1 MNIRFAIA
9 ALLVIG
15 AADLADAQPV
25 KKTFRAE
32 QKYALAPG
40 GALVL
45 ENPVGNIDI
54 VGTEGAD
61 IAATITTTITGA
73 NADAVAEGHKQTT
86 VIVGGDA
93 RTRVLR
99 TNIAPARSS
108 EWAASVAW
116 IIRMP
121 RTAHVRVI
129 SRASEHVR
137 VSGMQANVQIKN
149 FNGRVVLENDPG
161 AVLVDSVNGSIT
173 YTNAQPRANVVL
185 STVNGDVIASVARDA
200 DFRWVAETVKGD
212 IRTTMPARGAF
223 FGATFRGN
231 VNAPGGPTLTTATLM
246 GNVTLV
252 ERGVSL
258 TKAKSLRDLPP
269 TAIQRTGATFGPSN
283 APMPQQT
290 TRGLFRY
297 ATNLGDV
304 RVQEIRGDA
313 DIFTGAGE
321 VQLGAVN
328 GTCNVKSL
336 GGPLQLG
343 EIMGVLTASTRAGD
357 ILVDSARRG
366 GTLVTTGGTIRVL
379 YTSGPTDLV
388 SGGGDIT
395 VRQAAAP
402 INARTRSGDIF
413 LTMDSSASTQK
424 VNARSDKGNIVLNVH
439 PQFAADIDATILTSD
454 PDADTILSDVGG
466 LSISKEEVG
475 KKTRVH
481 ATGKINGGGQ
491 RVVLQVTDGDIRIA
505 IAPAAPTIVRP

>member
-1 MNIRFAIA
+1 MAAGIA
-9 ALLVIG
+9 G
-15 AADLADAQPV
+15 AQQQPV
-25 KKTFRAE
+25 KKIFRAE
-32 QKYALAPG
+32 QKYALDPG

-54 VGTEGAD
+54 IGVDGTE
-61 IAATITTTITGA
+61 ISATITTTITGA
-73 NADAVAEGHKQTT
+73 NADAVEEGHKQTG
-86 VIVGGDA
+86 VIVGGDT

-99 TNIAPARSS
+99 TNIAPSRSS
-108 EWAASVAW
+108 EWSASVAW
-116 IIRMP
+116 MVRMP
-121 RTAHVRVI
+121 RNAHVRVI
-129 SRASEHVR
+129 SRSSDHVR
-137 VSGMQANVQIKN
+137 VSGFQGSVQVKN
-149 FNGRVVLENDPG
+149 FAGRVVLENDLA
-161 AVLVDSVNGSIT
+161 AVLVESVNGSIT
-173 YTNAQPRANVVL
+173 YTAPQPRANVVL
-185 STVNGDVIASVARDA
+185 STVNGDIIASVQKDA

-231 VNAPGGPTLTTATLM
+231 VNAPGGPTITTATLM
-246 GNVTLV
+246 GSITMVA
-252 ERGVSL
+252 RGSSIRE
-258 TKAKSLRDLPP
+258 AKSLRTMTP
-269 TAIQRTGATFGPSN
+269 IQRIGADA
-283 APMPQQT
+283 APANPPVAQQIVHNS
-290 TRGLFRY
+290 FRY

-328 GTCNVKSL
+328 GTCVVKSL

-343 EIMGVLTASTRAGD
+343 EVMGQLDASTRAGD

-366 GTLVTTGGTIRVL
+366 GTLVTTGGTIRLL

-402 INARTRSGDIF
+402 ISARTRSGDISV
-413 LTMDSSASTQK
+413 TMDNSINTQK
-424 VNARSDKGNIVLNVH
+424 VNARTDKGNIVLNVH

-454 PDADTILSDVGG
+454 PAADTIFSEIGN
-466 LSISKEEVG
+466 LSITKEEVG

-481 ATGKINGGGQ
+481 AVGKINGGGQ
-491 RVVLQVTDGDIRIA
+491 RIVLQATDGDIRISNT
-505 IAPAAPTIVRP
+505 PAGPTVVRP